1 MTKIGSGSLACVR
14 LTPGNEDAM
23 KTGTF
28 KRTNPSYPL
37 TEAQVE
43 QLRQLEGRAP
53 DTADIP
59 PAPAKH
65 WAKAV
70 RGRHFAAMHGA
81 VFVQL
86 DPDVMRWVC
95 RKGPDYQA
103 EINRILRERMQSE
116 G

>member
-1 MTKIGSGSLACVR
+1 MTQDPPAE
-14 LTPGNEDAM
+14 NEDAM
-23 KTGTF
+23 KTGTSE
-28 KRTNPSYPL
+28 RTRPSSPL
-37 TEAQVE
+37 SEAQLD

-59 PAPAKH
+59 PASAKH

-70 RGRHFAAMHGA
+70 RGKHSAAMQGA
-81 VFVQL
+81 VSVRL

-95 RKGPDYQA
+95 RKGPDVQA
-103 EINRILRERMQSE
+103 EINRVLRERMQSE